1 MAQQVGALDSLGD
14 QYFRPQRGRFA
25 AVWEFARTR
34 PLGAVCLVILSG
46 VVLVAVFAG
55 AIAPHPPNESSLID
69 KLQSPSNEHLLGT
82 DNFGRDV
89 LSRIIYGGRVSMQ
102 VGFISMAVAVIVS
115 VAFGISGAYFGGV
128 LDFLVGRIV
137 ELVQALPGIVLLI
150 TLLALFGESV
160 PTIGIILGLVS
171 GVVSSRVIRG
181 ATLGITAQ
189 PFVEVA
195 RSIGCTP
202 LRIIFRYLL
211 PNVFPI
217 VLVLATLNIGQAI
230 IAEAS
235 LSFIGRGVQP
245 PTPSWGGMLSS
256 EGRRFMVYAP
266 WLFYAPTIALAI
278 VVFCINIF
286 GDALRDKLDP
296 RLRGGK

>member
-1 MAQQVGALDSLGD
+1 MTQQAGALGSLEE
-14 QYFRPQRGRFA
+14 QYFRPQRGRLA
-25 AVWEFARTR
+25 PVWEFVRTR
-34 PLGAVCLVILSG
+34 PLGAACLVVLLA
-46 VVLVAVFAG
+46 VVVIAVFAG
-55 AIAPHPPNESSLID
+55 AIAPHPPNESALID
-69 KLQSPSNEHLLGT
+69 KLQSPSSDHPLGT

-89 LSRIIYGGRVSMQ
+89 LSRIIYGGRVSME
-102 VGFISMAVAVIVS
+102 VGFISMAVAVLVS
-115 VAFGISGAYFGGV
+115 VGLGISGAYFGGV
-128 LDFLVGRIV
+128 VDFVVGRIV
-137 ELVQALPGIVLLI
+137 ELVQALPSIVLLI
-150 TLLALFGESV
+150 TLLALFGDSV
-160 PTIGIILGLVS
+160 TTIGVILGLVS

-181 ATLGITAQ
+181 ATLGVKAQ
-189 PFVEVA
+189 PFVDVA

-202 LRIIFRYLL
+202 LRIMFRYLL

-217 VLVLATLNIGQAI
+217 VLVLATINIGQAI

-256 EGRRFMVYAP
+256 EGRRFMVSAP
-266 WLFYAPTIALAI
+266 WLFYAPTTALAI

-296 RLRGGK
+296 RLRGGR